1 MSKPEVLLEAS
12 GIAKTFGKVAAV
24 RGVSFALK
32 RGETFGIVG
41 ESGSGKS
48 TIARL
53 VLRLLEPSGG
63 SVSFRGRDLTSLR
76 KDELRRERRH
86 MQMIFQDP
94 FGSLNPRMTVGD
106 LIAEPLHAHEIGLIA
121 ERSVRTLK
129 LLEEV
134 GLPAA
139 ARGRYPHEFSGGQR
153 QRIAIARA
161 LATEPGL
168 IVADEPVSALDV
180 SVQAQVLNLL
190 LDLKDRHAMT
200 LLFISHDLRVVEF
213 LCDRIA
219 VMYLGEIVEEG
230 DKTAIYREPRHP
242 YTKALFASA
251 PGQPKT
257 MRLTGEIPSASN
269 VPSGCAF
276 RTRCPLAFERCA
288 IERPPLLALGGGRMA
303 ACHLVKPTLGAV
315 S

>member
-1 MSKPEVLLEAS
+1 MSEALLEAKA
-12 GIAKTFGKVAAV
+12 IAKTFGKVAAV
-24 RGVSFALK
+24 RGVSFSLK

-53 VLRLLEPSGG
+53 VLRLIEPSGG
-63 SVSFRGRDLTSLR
+63 AVYFRGRDLTSLG
-76 KDELRRERRH
+76 KEDLRRERRH

-94 FGSLNPRMTVGD
+94 FGSLNPRMTIGE
-106 LIAEPLHAHEIGLIA
+106 LIAEPLRAHEIGA
-121 ERSVRTLK
+121 PGERDARVLK
-129 LLEEV
+129 LLDEV

-139 ARGRYPHEFSGGQR
+139 AHTRYPHEFSGGQR

-161 LATEPGL
+161 LASEPAL

-190 LDLKDRHAMT
+190 LDLKERHGVT

-219 VMYLGEIVEEG
+219 VMYLGEIVEQGE
-230 DKTAIYREPRHP
+230 KTAIYRDPRHP
-242 YTKALFASA
+242 YTQALFASA
-251 PGQPKT
+251 PGQPKAA
-257 MRLTGEIPSASN
+257 RLAGEIPSASD

-276 RTRCPLAFERCA
+276 RTRCPRAFDRCA
-288 IERPPLLALGGGRMA
+288 QERPPLRALGSERFA
-303 ACHLVKPTLGAV
+303 ACHLVEPEPGAAL
-315 S
+315 